1 MRTLEG
7 YFMKKFYLV
16 LVLILNTFTFSC
28 AKKTETQTKIDEF
41 LNKYE
46 SLVEEFKG
54 VVAKVEKAKDSELNF
69 ESFSEIIDILPKI
82 NEMEEALKK
91 IDIKEF
97 TDEQKERF
105 EKLSQSL
112 NALAEDIDLN
122 DE

>member
-1 MRTLEG
+1 
-7 YFMKKFYLV
+7 MKKFYLV